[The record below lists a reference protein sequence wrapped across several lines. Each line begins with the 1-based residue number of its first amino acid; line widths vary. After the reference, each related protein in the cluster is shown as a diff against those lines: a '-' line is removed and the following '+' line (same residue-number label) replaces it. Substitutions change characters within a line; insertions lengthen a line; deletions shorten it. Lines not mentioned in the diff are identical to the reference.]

1 MNKFLPTIM
10 NTLSNNS
17 QASVSSLI
25 KEIKSSKQDIQSLV
39 SRLNLF
45 KADSKFSPSTFSSF
59 AELNK
64 IVFTDIFRDADLRI
78 RNYYASANLVNL
90 FINSIKDVF
99 SSEIQKIEKD
109 IENLELYI
117 DNYEYI
123 SGKDDLFNSNYIEK
137 FDNFM
142 NDYTA
147 DNNTIVLTDRDGEF
161 FDTLGNG
168 FIDTRLGIFK
178 IGEKVFN
185 KNLLD
190 CTVSIVNNYDNYI
203 TTDTGFDKVLN
214 DVTTDAWSV
223 TAKSPIILTSKL
235 SNYSKY
241 INYSTKYINGAQT
254 VVEIS
259 FDAPQTMDSIL
270 INPNL
275 SNGLQLLQVVLFEKD
290 FWDINNY
297 SDTYDDTLPNESE
310 FLFREEFG
318 VLSAPRAIDGLT
330 EIMFPKSTVKMVIL
344 IFNQPTYIRT
354 ENMPVTTE
362 INSKGLYNTAKI
374 IKEIKQ
380 KNTDKLQSLVYNLF
394 LKNNSYNQT
403 SKNEYN
409 SIDNYYSYKY
419 PVIDKG
425 FSSMDYQ
432 GSYIYEKFDM
442 DTTSVLPS
450 NLISD
455 LFKNIF
461 INSMGDNGQI
471 FEKSVF
477 INSDSNVRSNFN
489 FNKPVFLPVQ
499 NSNNVSFSDQTG
511 VESKQPWKKPLLKE
525 LLNTEVSNAYEY
537 SFSIKS
543 IDFCEVTPNEKTK
556 ACFVSK
562 KINFNGYP
570 LAIKAKVIKNQN
582 EFNLL
587 NSTLDLKYPVSYE
600 LSISNKENP
609 SIEEDWLPVCES
621 GVDVID
627 SEVLFFDQQS
637 FSCKTRFPFKTDT
650 IKIFKNGTIVNPSQY
665 KLNGNN
671 IIITTLERDSIYSC
685 SYTIDLSLYNVD
697 YVDFFRLGLLD
708 ETLKSSS
715 GSGNSN
721 ETFTGTDAL
730 NRIQL
735 AQIPHIDTRNIN
747 TAIYSKLVGTVFSGS
762 QQGYSP
768 IKLQMPDG
776 SFAINLTNYTG
787 TKEFPEFPESTDLY
801 YFIQNGKNIIF
812 NKQIDGDITA
822 FYDYLAD
829 TIRFRLII
837 RKNTSDTTFSGAA
850 DLVLLKAKTK
860 NYDPY
865 YDKLTK
871 TISTN

>member
-499 NSNNVSFSDQTG
+499 NSNNVSFSDQ
-511 VESKQPWKKPLLKE
+511 S
-525 LLNTEVSNAYEY
+525 
-537 SFSIKS
+537 
-543 IDFCEVTPNEKTK
+543 
-556 ACFVSK
+556 
-562 KINFNGYP
+562 
-570 LAIKAKVIKNQN
+570 AK
-582 EFNLL
+582 
-587 NSTLDLKYPVSYE
+587 
-600 LSISNKENP
+600 
-609 SIEEDWLPVCES
+609 
-621 GVDVID
+621 
-627 SEVLFFDQQS
+627 
-637 FSCKTRFPFKTDT
+637 
-650 IKIFKNGTIVNPSQY
+650 
-665 KLNGNN
+665 
-671 IIITTLERDSIYSC
+671 
-685 SYTIDLSLYNVD
+685 
-697 YVDFFRLGLLD
+697 
-708 ETLKSSS
+708 
-715 GSGNSN
+715 
-721 ETFTGTDAL
+721 
-730 NRIQL
+730 
-735 AQIPHIDTRNIN
+735 
-747 TAIYSKLVGTVFSGS
+747 
-762 QQGYSP
+762 
-768 IKLQMPDG
+768 
-776 SFAINLTNYTG
+776 
-787 TKEFPEFPESTDLY
+787 
-801 YFIQNGKNIIF
+801 
-812 NKQIDGDITA
+812 
-822 FYDYLAD
+822 
-829 TIRFRLII
+829 
-837 RKNTSDTTFSGAA
+837 
-850 DLVLLKAKTK
+850 
-860 NYDPY
+860 
-865 YDKLTK
+865 
-871 TISTN
+871 